1 MIALLQRLLT
11 APHLTGDPTPPDV
24 PLNLW
29 EQARLDECEQALR

>member
-1 MIALLQRLLT
+1 VIALLLRLLT
-11 APHLTGDPTPPDV
+11 APHLIDDPTPPDL